1 MAHLI
6 AKRRQES
13 KERHVKPHPVTG
25 KLETTYDPVPPDA
38 CQYGKA
44 SFWDGRYGTAPE
56 AFDWYHPYDAI
67 SGIIEKYIE
76 PGQKVIN
83 LGCGNSTL
91 TEEMYADGYDNIWN
105 IDLSRVAIDL
115 VRTVS
120 LPASSRV
127 PGRTFVTL
135 LRVRAA
141 DELKVCGYLALRYL
155 VQAGESDNGRISG
168 KRSSAA
174 APPFAAADCLTGAT
188 TLKVQVS

>member
-13 KERHVKPHPVTG
+13 KERHVRPHPVTG

-76 PGQKVIN
+76 PEQTVMN
-83 LGCGNSTL
+83 CGCGNSTL
-91 TEEMYADGYDNIWN
+91 TEEMYEDGYKNIWN
-105 IDLSRVAIDL
+105 IDLSRVAIDI
-115 VRTVS
+115 
-120 LPASSRV
+120 
-127 PGRTFVTL
+127 
-135 LRVRAA
+135 VRARA
-141 DELKVCGYLALRYL
+141 VALARFVAPNSRDTCLR
-155 VQAGESDNGRISG
+155 
-168 KRSSAA
+168 
-174 APPFAAADCLTGAT
+174 APRHR
-188 TLKVQVS
+188 